1 MRPNSSVW
9 NQNFILL
16 RLNLIWFVFS
26 RICVWFGRIEFFRR
40 IEIKWF
46 WIKFVLVS
54 YRRIELNR
62 FQYKT
67 WFLQPSLTNQIAL
80 HRGRDDL
87 LLDGWKKTL
96 LYTDELRR
104 IELKKQESK
113 IYLWIRCD
121 LIRLYETRIFYLFI
135 WFVWIRLQMNLRL
148 IWNGS
153 IPSDPSK

>member
-9 NQNFILL
+9 NQDFLSL
-16 RLNLIWFVFS
+16 RLIWFKFVLR

-87 LLDGWKKTL
+87 LLDGWKKPL